1 MLAARAVARWRDVHD
16 LLPFILRMWMY
27 FAGVFFSVGIR
38 YANAPHFVQ
47 VIAFYNPAAVYLQIM
62 RFAFLDGTPVSWL
75 IWFWAVVWAIGTVI
89 IGTYRLLAGGGD
101 LWQRLSRRQ
110 PARAARPATGHPTV
124 IVDDVHVVYK
134 VKSDRSTSTPKNRR
148 MPAGPA
154 RLREVHAVRGVS
166 FVAHEGEAI
175 GLLGRNGSGKSTLL
189 RVMTGLHPATKGAV
203 YAQGQ
208 PTLLGV
214 GAALI
219 AELSGSRNIRLGGL
233 AMGLTHKEIDE
244 GYDDIVEFSGIG
256 EFINNPLS
264 TYSSGMGARLR
275 FAIATSRTPPV
286 LLIDEA
292 LATGDAAFRKKSE
305 ARIRQM
311 RDEAG
316 TIFIVSHSL
325 SSILESCTRA
335 IWLDGGKIL
344 ADGDVEEVAELYKQ
358 SADKPTQ

>member
-1 MLAARAVARWRDVHD
+1 MAA
-16 LLPFILRMWMY
+16 PE
-27 FAGVFFSVGIR
+27 
-38 YANAPHFVQ
+38 Q
-47 VIAFYNPAAVYLQIM
+47 VEVP
-62 RFAFLDGTPVSWL
+62 
-75 IWFWAVVWAIGTVI
+75 
-89 IGTYRLLAGGGD
+89 
-101 LWQRLSRRQ
+101 
-110 PARAARPATGHPTV
+110 RAAPPAMGHPTV

-134 VKSDRSTSTPKNRR
+134 VKSDRSASTPKNRHL
-148 MPAGPA
+148 PNGPA
-154 RLREVHAVRGVS
+154 RSREVHAVRGVS

-219 AELSGSRNIRLGGL
+219 PELSGARNIRLGGL
-233 AMGLTHKEIDE
+233 ALGLTHKEIDE
-244 GYDDIVEFSGIG
+244 SYDDIVEFSGLG

-344 ADGDVEEVAELYKQ
+344 ADGDAREVAELYQQ
-358 SADKPTQ
+358 SHDKTTQ